1 MGILPAS
8 RGGADSL
15 VLPSR
20 LTGNSPRKYL
30 FSWAVAEHVLGAQGP
45 TVESENGT
53 IRIGTSGTHTQTHLA
68 GALNLTSFLKQD
80 VDSANYGVW
89 IQGGASTAVGDAR
102 NLAIL
107 GRTDIDTLVL
117 NFQSEYANGTRIES
131 DLLVTGCINGAFCSD
146 ARLKVEIE
154 PLGRLV
160 LEEVLQL
167 EEATYRWKDDR
178 GQGTQ
183 IRLIAQEAEKVF
195 PELVSTGSDGGQKGL
210 SCTGLNAVIIQAIQE
225 LKQQKDAEIAALKA
239 EQKRELA
246 AIRADMEQRLAR
258 LESHGP
264 MRLTS
269 NELDREK
276 RN

>member
-15 VLPSR
+15 ALPSR

-30 FSWAVAEHVLGAQGP
+30 FSWAVPEHVLGAQGP

-107 GRTDIDTLVL
+107 GRTDIDTPVL
-117 NFQSEYANGTRIES
+117 NFQSEYTSGVRIES
-131 DLLVTGCINGAFCSD
+131 DLDVTGGLDVTGCINGAFCSD
-146 ARLKVEIE
+146 ARLKVGIE
-154 PLGRLV
+154 PLEKPV
-160 LEEVLQL
+160 LEDVLQL
-167 EEATYRWKDDR
+167 EASTYRWKDGR
-178 GQGTQ
+178 EQGRQ
-183 IRLIAQEAEKVF
+183 IGLIAQEVEKVF
-195 PELVSTGSDGGQKGL
+195 PEVVSTGTGGLQKGL
-210 SCTGLNAVIIQAIQE
+210 SCTGLNAVTIQALKE
-225 LKQQKDAEIAALKA
+225 LKLQKDAEIAALRA
-239 EQKRELA
+239 E
-246 AIRADMEQRLAR
+246 MEQRLAR
-258 LESHGP
+258 LEAQGP
-264 MRLTS
+264 IRVAS
-269 NELDREK
+269 FQAAAAK
-276 RN
+276 RD